1 MDLVGEKT
9 LPGMKVGI
17 VTFSAAYNYG
27 AALQC
32 RCLQEVLSG
41 LGLDAYV
48 VDYRPAYLTEPYK
61 ILKPYYCKKPAI
73 LFQLP
78 FRFWG
83 ARRRDRAFRRFQKA
97 MPRVSCGTG
106 GLDAVFFGSDQI
118 WNPRICKGMD
128 PVFFA
133 GTEAFATTRNVSYAA
148 SDGSVKLSPLEAAEY
163 QRFLK
168 NFYRLGV
175 REESLRERL
184 AGWGFSSVVTL
195 DPVLLAGR
203 PVLDGM
209 AVSLRHHSAP
219 YVLTYEAVDY
229 PRVKVLA
236 RSFGHKVVSVAR
248 EPYSQGRNG
257 YGPGEFVSLF
267 REASAI
273 VTTSFHGVALALL
286 YHKDFYYVETGKA
299 SDDRIRNLLT
309 ALGLAGRMVPEG
321 GKPAAEEIDYVAV
334 DRTLERLRTVS
345 LNFIKEAL
353 Q

>member
-1 MDLVGEKT
+1 
-9 LPGMKVGI
+9 MKVGI

-61 ILKPYYCKKPAI
+61 ILKPYYLKKPAI
-73 LFQLP
+73 LVRLP
-78 FRFWG
+78 FRYWG
-83 ARRRDRAFRRFQKA
+83 ARRRDRAFRRFQEA
-97 MPRVSCGTG
+97 MPRIAYGSE

-133 GTEAFATTRNVSYAA
+133 ASETFATTRNISYAA
-148 SDGSVKLSPLEAAEY
+148 SDGSVKLSSLEEAEY
-163 QRFLK
+163 QRYLK
-168 NFYRLGV
+168 NFHCLGV
-175 REESLRERL
+175 RERSLQERL
-184 AGWGFSSVVTL
+184 GEWGFSSVVTL

-203 PVLDGM
+203 PILDTL
-209 AVSLRHHSAP
+209 AVPLCPPSAS
-219 YVLTYEAVDY
+219 YVLTYEAVDNPY
-229 PRVKVLA
+229 VKELA
-236 RSFGHKVVSVAR
+236 RSFGHKVFSVAR
-248 EPYSQGRNG
+248 EPYSAGRNG

-267 REASAI
+267 RDASVVI
-273 VTTSFHGVALALL
+273 TTSFHGVALALL
-286 YHKDFYYVETGKA
+286 YHKDFYYVETGKR

-309 ALGLAGRMVPEG
+309 ALDLTGRMLPGG
-321 GKPAAEEIDYVAV
+321 GKPEAERMDYAVV
-334 DRTLERLRTVS
+334 DRALEQLRTVS

-353 Q
+353 L